1 VEVATDVGHGDRA
14 GTRRFAPIQIGVFAV
29 SLVLFAWS
37 LAGLIAHP
45 DFATGAAATSKQVL
59 GIDFNGWH
67 ALSGFALFGPGLVF
81 AWWREWAFRYALAAI
96 VALMASAAYILVDS
110 RPAGLLALDHNGADA
125 LLHFGSGVAYCIV
138 VAVDRLRGRAPAHPS
153 T

>member
-1 VEVATDVGHGDRA
+1 VQVASDFGHGHRA
-14 GTRRFAPIQIGVFAV
+14 GTTRFAPIQTGVFV
-29 SLVLFAWS
+29 LSLVLCAWS
-37 LAGLIAHP
+37 LAGLIANP

-67 ALSGFALFGPGLVF
+67 ALSGFALFGPGLVL

-110 RPAGLLALDHNGADA
+110 RPAGLLALDHNDADA
-125 LLHFGSGVAYCIV
+125 LLHFGSGVAYCIA
-138 VAVDRLRGRAPAHPS
+138 VAVDRVAMRRSHPS